1 MRTDRRL
8 FLKGAATFGIAA
20 FAGTPILRAAQS
32 AGFDLAKLPYGF
44 DALEPVIDAKTM
56 EIHWG
61 RHHKAYVDNLNKALA
76 GKNDWLSKPVDQIL
90 KEIES
95 VPSTIRQAVINNGGG
110 HSNHSHFWNMMKAGG
125 SEGPSGNLKEA
136 IDSTFGSLD
145 KLKEL
150 MGQNG
155 LTRFGSGWTWLVK
168 GSDGKLAAYSTA
180 NQDSPLMKGHTP
192 ILGIDVWEHAYYL
205 KYQNKRADYLA
216 AWWKVANWKRAEE
229 LFA

>member
-1 MRTDRRL
+1 MRTNRRL
-8 FLKGAATFGIAA
+8 FLKGATTFGFAA
-20 FAGTPILRAAQS
+20 IAGTPILQAAQS
-32 AGFDLAKLPYGF
+32 GGFELAKLPYGF

-76 GKNDWLSKPVDQIL
+76 GKGDLLAKSVDQIL

-95 VPSTIRQAVINNGGG
+95 VPFAIRQAVINNGGG
-110 HSNHSHFWNMMKAGG
+110 HSNHTQFWSMMKPGG
-125 SEGPSGNLKEA
+125 SEGPTGNLKEA
-136 IDSTFGSLD
+136 IESTFGSLA

-155 LTRFGSGWTWLVK
+155 LARFGSGWTWLVK
-168 GSDGKLAAYSTA
+168 GTDGKLVAYSTA

>member
-8 FLKGAATFGIAA
+8 FLKGATTLGFAA
-20 FAGTPILRAAQS
+20 LTGTPILRAAQS
-32 AGFDLAKLPYGF
+32 GGFELAKLPYGF

-76 GKNDWLSKPVDQIL
+76 GKADWLAKPVDQVL

-95 VPSTIRQAVINNGGG
+95 VPGTIRQAVINNGGG
-110 HSNHSHFWNMMKAGG
+110 HSNHTHFWNMMKSGG

-136 IDSTFGSLD
+136 IDSTFGSLA
-145 KLKEL
+145 KLKET

-168 GSDGKLAAYSTA
+168 GADGKLAAYSTA